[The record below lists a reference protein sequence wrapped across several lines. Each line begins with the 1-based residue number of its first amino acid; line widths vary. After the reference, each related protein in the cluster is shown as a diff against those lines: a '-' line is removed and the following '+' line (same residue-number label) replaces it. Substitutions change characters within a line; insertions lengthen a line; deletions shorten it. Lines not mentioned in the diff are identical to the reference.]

1 MAIFIFI
8 FWILNLI
15 NLFAAESNISL
26 SEHPIYKLIDKK
38 MPQTSQDKPLDVKIG
53 FYIESLGNF
62 RSTEMAFDVDLYVYT
77 SWKDASMSHNQ
88 TGYILIN
95 DKNVLDKMWVPDLYF
110 ANARTA
116 YFHDVTVPNFNMFID
131 KDGVIS
137 YGTRVTLTVA
147 CNLVLKNYPL
157 DKQTCSIKIISYA
170 HVKEEMNVTWFTE
183 GSVRYNPEIGLPE
196 FKIMAITSDYCN
208 GTFHYTITDTSS
220 RIGDFSCLLGLIDLE
235 RAIGYHIVQSYLPNA
250 AIVIISWVSFWI
262 DRRAVPARVSLS
274 FTCLLTL
281 STQGNGLRYALP
293 PVSYSKAIDHWFGVC
308 MLFIFGV
315 LLEFALV
322 NSYMRRANKYN
333 NLAQSMR
340 WSTPGIYNHPETDTD
355 TEEDPVR
362 RHKLGNF
369 VSQPELVYKAMF
381 FNRRALAVDQISR
394 VAFPGAFACFNLV
407 YWYYYLYYSNSVES

>member
-1 MAIFIFI
+1 
-8 FWILNLI
+8 
-15 NLFAAESNISL
+15 
-26 SEHPIYKLIDKK
+26 
-38 MPQTSQDKPLDVKIG
+38 MPQTNNDKPLDVKIG

-77 SWKDASMSHNQ
+77 SWKDASMSHNE

-95 DKNVLDKMWVPDLYF
+95 DKNVLDRMWVPDLYF

-147 CNLVLKNYPL
+147 CNLILKNYPL

-170 HVKEEMNVTWFTE
+170 HVKQEMNVTWFSE

-250 AIVIISWVSFWI
+250 AIVIISWVSFW
-262 DRRAVPARVSLS
+262 
-274 FTCLLTL
+274 
-281 STQGNGLRYALP
+281 
-293 PVSYSKAIDHWFGVC
+293 
-308 MLFIFGV
+308 
-315 LLEFALV
+315 FALV

-355 TEEDPVR
+355 TEDDPLR

-394 VAFPGAFACFNLV
+394 AAFPGAFACFNLV

>member
-1 MAIFIFI
+1 
-8 FWILNLI
+8 
-15 NLFAAESNISL
+15 
-26 SEHPIYKLIDKK
+26 
-38 MPQTSQDKPLDVKIG
+38 
-53 FYIESLGNF
+53 
-62 RSTEMAFDVDLYVYT
+62 MAFDVDLYVYT
-77 SWKDASMSHNQ
+77 SWKDVSMSHNE

-170 HVKEEMNVTWFTE
+170 HVKQEMNVTWFSE

-196 FKIMAITSDYCN
+196 FKIMAIKSDYCN

-293 PVSYSKAIDHWFGVC
+293 PFACY
-308 MLFIFGV
+308 LF
-315 LLEFALV
+315 LESSL
-322 NSYMRRANKYN
+322 
-333 NLAQSMR
+333 NLHFMR

-355 TEEDPVR
+355 TEDDPLR
-362 RHKLGNF
+362 RHKLGDF

-394 VAFPGAFACFNLV
+394 AAFPGAFACFNLV
-407 YWYYYLYYSNSVES
+407 YWYYYLYYST